1 MLRSRHTIC
10 AHVSLNCTKYTNVQ
24 GPFCYATHPALPQPL
39 PQKVSEL
46 QCALFNRV
54 SSGGGKGGLVALVDG
69 TNEYFG
75 EWRGGIAAAGK
86 EIKLTHL

>member
-1 MLRSRHTIC
+1 MCPQI
-10 AHVSLNCTKYTNVQ
+10 VQ
-24 GPFCYATHPALPQPL
+24 TTQKSKDPFFCDAPHPALPQPQPL

-54 SSGGGKGGLVALVDG
+54 SSGGGKGGLVVLVDG

-75 EWRGGIAAAGK
+75 ERRGGIAAVGK
-86 EIKLTHL
+86 EIKLTYL